1 MKQDLSLPTARK
13 YQRLLDGDRVPSS
26 TFPYFIAT
34 ELLNE
39 EIIMNTSRGSKRSY
53 LLRDAESFRTYLAQR
68 YDLGGSLEEWIDIKS
83 KTEEVRRS
91 EQVTVAG
98 NSKLRKTRVF
108 KGFLI
113 NSYMPIE
120 ATLNGEAIVI
130 HPIKG
135 SSIYLSEY
143 EHFRLAQDVVVVGME
158 NVENF
163 HCIHGQRYLFEGMKV
178 LFVSRYPQ
186 SKDLRTWLGMI
197 PNQYIHFG
205 DFDLAGV
212 SIFLTEFYAS
222 LGERAKF
229 FIPADVKKRLK
240 VGNRMLYDKQY
251 FRYKHM
257 NVTDKRLQQLV
268 QMIHEYKRGYEQ
280 EGYIK
285 EDQ

>member
-1 MKQDLSLPTARK
+1 MKEVLSLATARK

-26 TFPYFIAT
+26 AFSYFIAT

-39 EIIMNTSRGSKRSY
+39 EIIMSTSHGSKRSY

-68 YDLGGSLEEWIDIKS
+68 YDFGGSLEEWIDINS
-83 KTEEVRRS
+83 KIEEVRRS

-108 KGFLI
+108 KGFLV

-135 SSIYLSEY
+135 TSIYLSEY
-143 EHFRLAQDVVVVGME
+143 EHFRLAKDVVVVGME

-163 HCIHGQRYLFEGMKV
+163 HYIHGQRYLFEGMKV

-222 LGERAKF
+222 LGVRAKF

-240 VGNRMLYDKQY
+240 VGSRMLYDKQC
-251 FRYKHM
+251 FQYKHM
-257 NVTDKRLQQLV
+257 NVTDKRLEPLV

-285 EDQ
+285 EDE